1 MMLFLIIIS
10 CIAMVGMAGFSIYA
24 HEKSYSKPYIA
35 PDPME
40 LRVQD
45 LKSRITRMQRE
56 RSGKEL
62 TIKQIVTPTT
72 EHEDQTRK
80 DISKQEEMSDLRA
93 KLMPKPKES
102 LWTKFNQKHDD
113 PIMDEL
119 EKMKQADLELQE
131 SIKNALGKKRSS

>member
-1 MMLFLIIIS
+1 
-10 CIAMVGMAGFSIYA
+10 MVGMAGFSIYA
-24 HEKSYSKPYIA
+24 HERSYSKPYVS

-45 LKSRITRMQRE
+45 LKSRILRMQRE

-72 EHEDQTRK
+72 EYEDQTRK

-93 KLMPKPKES
+93 KLMPKPKKS
-102 LWTKFNQKHDD
+102 LWTKFNKKHDD

-119 EKMKQADLELQE
+119 ERMQQADLELQE